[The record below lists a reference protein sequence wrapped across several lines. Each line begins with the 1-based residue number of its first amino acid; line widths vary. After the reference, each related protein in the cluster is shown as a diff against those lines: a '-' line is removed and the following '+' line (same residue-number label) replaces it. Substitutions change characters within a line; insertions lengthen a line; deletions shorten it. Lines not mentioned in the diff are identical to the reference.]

1 MAEQSRPRDVGGVV
15 AVSQGRVPKGT
26 KRGGEFASSPNAE
39 STVELSSEG
48 IPDELKK
55 MMPSG
60 TSETW
65 LKIAPHLPP
74 SAYMS
79 GGTALTVH
87 LLHRVSRDLDIF
99 LERPEDLKSLWTK
112 FQKIGNARATQHDD
126 STINCVIDDTKV
138 QVLEAATQ
146 KIVAPFIT
154 VGGIRIASV
163 DDIMATK
170 LRAVIGRGE
179 LRDYFD
185 IMKIEQDRSLMVEAG
200 LSLLIEKYSPEQPD
214 QYIMHVV
221 RSLGFL
227 GDVPDDPALPVSKQ
241 VIEKY
246 WGARQPALM
255 KHIALFGG

>member
-1 MAEQSRPRDVGGVV
+1 M
-15 AVSQGRVPKGT
+15 SQGRVPKGT
-26 KRGGEFASSPNAE
+26 NRGGEFEPTLHDGSI
-39 STVELSSEG
+39 VEMSSES

-55 MMPSG
+55 MIPHG
-60 TSETW
+60 TCETW

-79 GGTALTVH
+79 GGTALAVH

-112 FQKIGNARATQHDD
+112 FQEIGNARATQHDD
-126 STINCVIDDTKV
+126 STINCVVDDTNV
-138 QVLEAATQ
+138 QLLEAATQ

-170 LRAVIGRGE
+170 LSAIIGRGE

-185 IMKIEQDRSLMVEAG
+185 IMKIEQDRALMVEAG
-200 LSLLIEKYSPEQPD
+200 LSLLIMKFSPEQPD
-214 QYIMHVV
+214 QYIMHAVK
-221 RSLGFL
+221 SLGFL
-227 GDVPDDPALPVSKQ
+227 DDIPEDPTLPVSRK

-246 WGARQPALM
+246 WRARQPALM